1 MVLLQSPLECI
12 HKFSVVQSPL
22 SKLSEHQ
29 GRDPSTRTLSSEMG
43 PTPRGDFYLWGDGG
57 LSPSCGC
64 LHKDVSGLL
73 CLARAPEHTLM
84 FPGDQRSPS
93 WASLSQLG
101 AARYFQ
107 KWLWRFRLVFCLL
120 SGLTLVCSKKFS
132 SLCLFKHFQ
141 WLSWILLFCPSL
153 GFVVLSPSDTW
164 FALPG
169 LSLSYM
175 CPVQPL
181 DNSFFFFLFFST
193 ECFYWMTWTFSLR
206 LCLWHHIWCSCSW
219 NCSTSVPSGEK
230 ATCVLVPVAAWCSSV
245 RVWGRAHVWLPGAP
259 ASVSVGAH
267 TCGCLVLECPCLG
280 TRARLV
286 AWCSSVRVCG
296 CTHVWLPVLERP
308 CLWPCHVWLPGAQA
322 SMSRDVRTWSFVVC
336 LCLWCQWGATREVVL
351 SVAVKLLFLL
361 PWIIQRS
368 ITDVCQPQ
376 KLAQ

>member
-12 HKFSVVQSPL
+12 HKFSVIQSPL

-245 RVWGRAHVWLPGAP
+245 RVWGRAHVWLPGAQ

-267 TCGCLVLECPCLG
+267 TCGC
-280 TRARLV
+280 R
-286 AWCSSVRVCG
+286 CSSVRVCG
-296 CTHVWLPVLERP
+296 RATCGCLVLKRP
-308 CLWPCHVWLPGAQA
+308 CLETCARGALWYA
-322 SMSRDVRTWSFVVC
+322 CVC
-336 LCLWCQWGATREVVL
+336 GVSGVPLVKWCCLWQWSCYFSCPGLFREA
-351 SVAVKLLFLL
+351 SQTSANPKSL
-361 PWIIQRS
+361 PS
-368 ITDVCQPQ
+368 SLVFYKTFVESCC
-376 KLAQ
+376 L